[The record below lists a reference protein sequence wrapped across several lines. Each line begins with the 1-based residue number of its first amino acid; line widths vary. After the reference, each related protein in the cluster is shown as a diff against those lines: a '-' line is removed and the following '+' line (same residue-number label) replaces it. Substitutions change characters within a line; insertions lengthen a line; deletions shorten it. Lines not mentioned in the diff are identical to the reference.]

1 MNFLDAIA
9 WLDSHVNLETGL
21 GIPVGVDR
29 RLNAP
34 TLDRIASLALLLG
47 SPQLEFPSIHLTGT
61 NGKTS
66 TARILTALLVEEGL
80 NVGSFTSPHLETI
93 RERINLNA
101 HAIGESELA
110 ALLTRIATIEA
121 FIDDSPSYF
130 EILVAAAFDWFA
142 EVAVDVAVVEVG
154 LGGKWDATNVLSAP
168 ISVITNVGL
177 DHTEYLGETVEEI
190 AAEKAGIIEL
200 GTTLVLGSHQPNL
213 SSIYAQRDPLRTFT
227 AGHDFSVLSNR
238 LAIGGRLVDIST
250 PLATY
255 RDVFLS
261 LNGPHQAIN
270 AATAL
275 CSAELFLGSPLSNE
289 TVETAFGSVRSPGRL
304 EVVGRSPLVILDG
317 AHNPDGLRSLRAALD
332 EGFSSRARTYV
343 VGAMRGRDVDEFF
356 AALAPNPETD
366 RVICTKAQTNRALD
380 PEELAAGAL
389 RYGLPPD
396 SVLVVTDVAEALH
409 RARKDASDEDQIV
422 VTGSLYIV
430 GAARQTI

>member
-29 RLNAP
+29 TLNAP
-34 TLDRIASLALLLG
+34 TLHRIASLALLLG
-47 SPQLEFPSIHLTGT
+47 SPQLEFPSIPLTGT

-142 EVAVDVAVVEVG
+142 EVGVDVAVVEVG

-190 AAEKAGIIEL
+190 GAETAGIIEM
-200 GTTLVLGSHQPNL
+200 GTTLVLGSH
-213 SSIYAQRDPLRTFT
+213 
-227 AGHDFSVLSNR
+227 
-238 LAIGGRLVDIST
+238 
-250 PLATY
+250 
-255 RDVFLS
+255 
-261 LNGPHQAIN
+261 
-270 AATAL
+270 
-275 CSAELFLGSPLSNE
+275 
-289 TVETAFGSVRSPGRL
+289 
-304 EVVGRSPLVILDG
+304 
-317 AHNPDGLRSLRAALD
+317 
-332 EGFSSRARTYV
+332 
-343 VGAMRGRDVDEFF
+343 
-356 AALAPNPETD
+356 
-366 RVICTKAQTNRALD
+366 
-380 PEELAAGAL
+380 
-389 RYGLPPD
+389 
-396 SVLVVTDVAEALH
+396 
-409 RARKDASDEDQIV
+409 
-422 VTGSLYIV
+422 
-430 GAARQTI
+430 